1 MDFCEYLKE
10 DLKDCRKKQ
19 NLTLTK
25 AAQMMGISSSYLS
38 SLEGGTRPAPA
49 FEMLNKMADVLNL
62 NKKERYRLYDLAAE
76 SKQPPAL
83 ADDLN
88 AYIYQNITIRD
99 ILRYSMEC
107 NILEDEL
114 ETIFSF
120 IKKNYHY

>member
-1 MDFCEYLKE
+1 MNFCEYLKS
-10 DLKDCRKKQ
+10 CRKKQ
-19 NLTLTK
+19 NLTLLK

-49 FEMLNKMADVLNL
+49 YDTLNKMADVLNL

-88 AYIYQNITIRD
+88 AYIYQNIKIRD

-107 NILEDEL
+107 DISDDEL

>member
-1 MDFCEYLKE
+1 MDFCEY
-10 DLKDCRKKQ
+10 LKDCRKKQ

-49 FEMLNKMADVLNL
+49 YDTLNKMADVLNL

-88 AYIYQNITIRD
+88 AYIYQNIKIRD

-107 NILEDEL
+107 DISDDEL